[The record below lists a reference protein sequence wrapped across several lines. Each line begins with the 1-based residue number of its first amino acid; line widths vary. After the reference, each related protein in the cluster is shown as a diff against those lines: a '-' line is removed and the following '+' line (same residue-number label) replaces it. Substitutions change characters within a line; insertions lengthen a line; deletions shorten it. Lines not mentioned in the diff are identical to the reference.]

1 MNKEEKNLIDEI
13 RNEFYN
19 YEIPYEEGAW
29 EEFKQT
35 SARKEEEVKVLPIKK
50 RTGLWKPFAAAA
62 AFIGFTFFVALQF
75 DFVNPD
81 GNHLENPVE
90 AIAVVEAP
98 SLEEIPSSVVS
109 QSPEK
114 DIFLSAS
121 GEHFHT
127 ADADHV
133 HLTVDDHL
141 QDLSQSTNNHHLT
154 LQNPGDIQYKDM
166 ESSILGTVE
175 PKTKE
180 KLLATDLPSL
190 AGTEFNGKLDKF
202 LDENTKQTFPS
213 VENQLVVEP
222 YDRLAD
228 QKKWKIG
235 VEVNSLFIDEK
246 PGVSAGFVTQFE
258 LSDKVKLSAGLSYG
272 QFTAS
277 HQEAPIQV
285 AEHVRKVGGASTLK
299 TLDIPLA
306 VIVEPI
312 DGWYASVGVSA
323 ISVMNERNTMLM
335 EVESLKER
343 VFTDHESGATVSVFE
358 VVKSTYNQHSPQA
371 DFEGRKDLGYLN
383 FSIGRRKRMT
393 DRLDLHVEP
402 FVKVPIGGLQR
413 QDMNLL
419 NSGIKLKVLF

>member
-29 EEFKQT
+29 EEFRQT

-50 RTGLWKPFAAAA
+50 RKGLWKPFAAAA

-121 GEHFHT
+121 GEHFHP
-127 ADADHV
+127 ADADHLADV
-133 HLTVDDHL
+133 LQFANDAHLT
-141 QDLSQSTNNHHLT
+141 SGAHLT
-154 LQNPGDIQYKDM
+154 QLNTLQTQHKAM
-166 ESSILGTVE
+166 ENSLLGGVE
-175 PKTKE
+175 PNTAD
-180 KLLATDLPSL
+180 KLLVTDLPSL

-285 AEHVRKVGGASTLK
+285 AEHVRKIGGTSTLK

-343 VFTDHESGATVSVFE
+343 VFTDHESGATVSVFD
-358 VVKSTYNQHSPQA
+358 VVKSTYNQHSSQA